1 VSHRPDDLDRA
12 FNARALYNRLM
23 LSGSGLSGS
32 EKRRLRAAAHGL
44 SAVVLV
50 AARGVTDGVATETD
64 RALRDHELIKVRIDI
79 DDRDARRSAA
89 TQLAERCRAEIAQ
102 TIGKICVLYRANPD
116 ADPKLSNLKR
126 KGL

>member
-1 VSHRPDDLDRA
+1 
-12 FNARALYNRLM
+12 M
-23 LSGSGLSGS
+23 ISGSGLSGS

-44 SAVVLV
+44 SPVVIV
-50 AARGVTDGVATETD
+50 ASRGITEGVVAETD

-89 TQLAERCRAEIAQ
+89 TQLAERCRADVAQ
-102 TIGKICVLYRANPD
+102 TIGKVCVLFRANPD

-126 KGL
+126 SGL